1 MTYQIN
7 GKEFS
12 QRPHPGQCLRTFLRE
27 LEHFGVKKG
36 CDAGDCGACTVL
48 IDGEP
53 VHSCL
58 IPAFRA
64 DGHAVTTIEGLA
76 PDGGTHPMQQ
86 AFLDAQAFQC
96 GFCTSGMIL
105 TCASLNQ
112 AQRQDL
118 GASLKGN
125 LCRCTGYRAIEDAL
139 NGKKNIEEAAAGTA
153 FGRSLPAP
161 AGPQLVRGAA
171 PYTFDTAMEGLLH
184 IKMLRSPHP
193 HAKIVSI
200 DKTAALNVAGVHA
213 VLTFEDAPD
222 RLFSTARHEKTWMD
236 PDDTRVLDDVVR
248 FIGQKV
254 AAVVAESE
262 AAAEEACRRLK
273 VDYEILPDVVD
284 PERAI
289 APGAPAIHA
298 GKTRQQRVANAQ
310 RNIVAETRGEFGNVA
325 SALAQAAVTY
335 EGTFTTQRV
344 QHAALETHGGLA
356 WVDPSGI
363 LNVRSSTQTPFLT
376 RRALADIFNL
386 APDKVRVFCERVGGG
401 FGGKQEMFVED
412 ILALAALRTGRPV
425 KLELTR
431 EEQFISTSTRHPMR
445 ITVKAGADRS
455 GKLTALQLDVLSNT
469 GAYGNHAGPVLS
481 HACGELIGVYNCPN
495 KKVDAVVTYTNTV
508 PSGAFRGYGLP
519 QTLFAVEAA
528 IDELARRLGISPFE
542 IRRRNIVK
550 PGDPM
555 LSPPGSG
562 HTDVLYGS
570 YGLDQCLDL
579 VERAMQ
585 AEGPNIE
592 LSADWLVGEG
602 IALTM
607 IDTVPPDGHIADASI
622 SLREDG
628 GFELTV
634 GTAEFGNG
642 TSTVHRQIAA
652 TVLKTTVDQIHL
664 LQSDTAHGGH
674 DTGAYGST
682 GTFVAGRATQAA
694 AENLAGELK
703 SLASHTTGTDP
714 ASCVLENDSVD
725 LRQAAPV
732 IRATCG
738 GSART
743 GNNTS
748 RQRHLG
754 RHAALGRVQCPGVSR
769 RREQTHRRNQDP
781 EKRACRGCR
790 PGRQSDAVPR
800 TGRGR
805 RGAIARRNVVR
816 GNGDRWAR
824 PRGESQISRLSLAVV
839 CRYSAH
845 RGVFRGH
852 HRHAGTDGRKIDERK
867 PLQSGGCSARQCARR
882 CHRHPFHG
890 CAVQAGP
897 VVSAAAGEVWVVAA
911 PRHLRAG
918 LTHLDRRH
926 STPAHGA
933 FNLAVRL
940 IGRQKNVVVVVQP
953 KRRKV
958 HRDKVHV
965 RASHADLGNL
975 RHRR

>member
-12 QRPHPGQCLRTFLRE
+12 EAPRAGQCLRTFLRE
-27 LEHFGVKKG
+27 LGHFGVKKG

-64 DGHAVTTIEGLA
+64 DGHAVTTVEGLTG
-76 PDGGTHPMQQ
+76 DGGTHPMQQ

-96 GFCTSGMIL
+96 GFCTAGMIL

-139 NGKKNIEEAAAGTA
+139 NGKKNIEDAAAGTA

-161 AGPQLVRGAA
+161 AGPQVVRGAA
-171 PYTFDTAMEGLLH
+171 RYTFDTSIEGLLH

-193 HAKIVSI
+193 HAKIISI
-200 DKTAALNVAGVHA
+200 DKTAALAVPGVHA

-222 RLFSTARHEKTWMD
+222 RLFSTARHEKASMD
-236 PDDTRVLDDVVR
+236 PDDTRVLDNVVR

-254 AAVVAESE
+254 AAVVAETE
-262 AAAEEACRRLK
+262 AAAEQGCRRLE
-273 VDYEILPDVVD
+273 VGYDILPEVVD
-284 PERAI
+284 PAQAI
-289 APGAPAIHA
+289 ASGAPLLHE
-298 GKTRQQRVANAQ
+298 GKTREQRVTNAQ
-310 RNIVAETRGEFGNVA
+310 RNIVAETHGEYGDVA
-325 SALAQAAVTY
+325 SALAQSAVTY
-335 EGTFTTQRV
+335 EGSFTTQRG

-356 WVDPSGI
+356 WVDATGI

-376 RRALADIFNL
+376 RRALADIFDL

-412 ILALAALRTGRPV
+412 ILALAAIKTGRPV

-431 EEQFISTSTRHPMR
+431 EEQFIATSTRHPMR

-469 GAYGNHAGPVLS
+469 GAYGNHAGPVLF
-481 HACGELIGVYNCPN
+481 HACGESLGVYNCPN
-495 KKVDAVVTYTNTV
+495 KKVDAVVAYTNTV

-528 IDELARRLGISPFE
+528 IDELARLLGISPFE

-562 HTDVLYGS
+562 HNDIFYGS

-585 AEGPNIE
+585 ADMPKIE
-592 LSADWLVGEG
+592 LSADWLIGDG

-607 IDTVPPDGHIADASI
+607 IDTVPPDGHIADARI

-628 GFELTV
+628 GFELVV

-652 TVLKTTVDQIHL
+652 SALATTVDQIRL
-664 LQSDTAHGGH
+664 KQSDTAHGGH

-694 AENLAGELK
+694 AENLANHLRTF
-703 SLASHTTGTDP
+703 ASRATGLDP
-714 ASCVLENDSVD
+714 GSCILENDSVICGKQRVSFAQLAEAARVQGQSLSATGTSAGTPRSVAFNVQGFRVAVNKGTGEIKILKSVHAADAGRVANPMQCRGQVEGGVAQSLGATLYEEMVIDDRGRVINPKFRDYHLPSFAD
-725 LRQAAPV
+725 LPRTEVFFADTTDTLGPMGAKSMSESPYNPV
-732 IRATCG
+732 A
-738 GSART
+738 
-743 GNNTS
+743 
-748 RQRHLG
+748 
-754 RHAALGRVQCPGVSR
+754 AALGNALADATGIRF
-769 RREQTHRRNQDP
+769 T
-781 EKRACRGCR
+781 
-790 PGRQSDAVPR
+790 AVPFKP
-800 TGRGR
+800 
-805 RGAIARRNVVR
+805 
-816 GNGDRWAR
+816 DRLFPALHEKF
-824 PRGESQISRLSLAVV
+824 GE
-839 CRYSAH
+839 
-845 RGVFRGH
+845 
-852 HRHAGTDGRKIDERK
+852 K
-867 PLQSGGCSARQCARR
+867 
-882 CHRHPFHG
+882 
-890 CAVQAGP
+890 
-897 VVSAAAGEVWVVAA
+897 AA
-911 PRHLRAG
+911 P
-918 LTHLDRRH
+918 
-926 STPAHGA
+926 
-933 FNLAVRL
+933 
-940 IGRQKNVVVVVQP
+940 
-953 KRRKV
+953 
-958 HRDKVHV
+958 
-965 RASHADLGNL
+965 
-975 RHRR
+975 